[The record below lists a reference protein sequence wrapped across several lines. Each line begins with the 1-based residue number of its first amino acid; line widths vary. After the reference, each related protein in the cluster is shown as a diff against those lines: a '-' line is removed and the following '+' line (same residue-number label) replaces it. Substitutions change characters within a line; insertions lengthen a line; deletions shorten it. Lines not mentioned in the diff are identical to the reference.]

1 MPVVVTAVKQSGVLA
16 ATTDA
21 TKCSDRHTD
30 WERGMTETRADG
42 VESGG
47 DGLEPDE
54 DQAEPDSGES
64 EPGPGNSEADRTD
77 RETARPKPDKAER
90 ALVKRRGRYPWA
102 SFVTET
108 FPKYADLMYHA
119 VHPQM
124 RRYRRYGRA
133 HMNWFRVT
141 GLVEI
146 VLSVSFPFVVAL
158 LNEIEYRF
166 ENVLLS
172 GLSVGIAL
180 VGGLSAFYAWND
192 NWRLYR
198 TQRLVFD
205 QIVRMWELKLFALA
219 ISDLPDETAALRATK
234 KAIELVGQALE
245 YEQEVFFGSV
255 RVPEELLA
263 KKPAGQPDNS

>member
-1 MPVVVTAVKQSGVLA
+1 
-16 ATTDA
+16 
-21 TKCSDRHTD
+21 
-30 WERGMTETRADG
+30 MTETTAG
-42 VESGG
+42 GAEPSGEG
-47 DGLEPDE
+47 GKPDEGQPEPDGGGPEAGRSSTEE
-54 DQAEPDSGES
+54 DDDAGQ
-64 EPGPGNSEADRTD
+64 EA
-77 RETARPKPDKAER
+77 AKPKPDKDER
-90 ALVKRRGRYPWA
+90 AQAKRRRRYPWA
-102 SFVTET
+102 PFVTET
-108 FPKYADLMYHA
+108 FPDYADLMYRA
-119 VHPQM
+119 VHSQT

-158 LNEIEYRF
+158 LDEVEYRF
-166 ENVLLS
+166 GNVLIS

-198 TQRLVFD
+198 TQRLVFE
-205 QIVRMWELKLFALA
+205 QIIRMWELKLFALA
-219 ISDLPDETAALRATK
+219 ISDPPDKAAALEATK

-263 KKPAGQPDNS
+263 KKPAAQPVGQPQ